1 MSEAAMDV
9 VTYTHAR
16 QNLATLMD
24 EVEANHAPV
33 VISRQKKGAAVL
45 LSLEDYNGLM
55 ETLHLLRSPRNAER
69 LLRSIDELNRGEMV
83 MREPFE
89 PT

>member
-1 MSEAAMDV
+1 MDV

-69 LLRSIDELNRGEMV
+69 LLRSIAQAERGEV
-83 MREPFE
+83 LIREPID
-89 PT
+89 PDRA

>member
-1 MSEAAMDV
+1 MDV

-16 QNLATLMD
+16 QTLAKLMD
-24 EVEANHAPV
+24 EVQANHAPV

-45 LSLEDYNGLM
+45 MSLEDYNGLM

-69 LLRSIDELNRGEMV
+69 LLRSIAQADRGEFLI
-83 MREPFE
+83 REPID
-89 PT
+89 PDRA

>member
-1 MSEAAMDV
+1 MDV

-33 VISRQKKGAAVL
+33 VISRQRKGAAVL

-89 PT
+89 PK

>member
-1 MSEAAMDV
+1 MDV

-69 LLRSIDELNRGEMV
+69 LLRSIAQADRGELLI
-83 MREPFE
+83 REPID
-89 PT
+89 PDRG

>member
-1 MSEAAMDV
+1 MDA

-24 EVEANHAPV
+24 EVAANRAPV
-33 VISRQKKGAAVL
+33 VISRQKKAAAVL
-45 LSLEDYNGLM
+45 MSLEDYNGLM

-69 LLRSIDELNRGEMV
+69 LLRSIADLDRGEMLL
-83 MREPFE
+83 REPYD
-89 PT
+89 TK